1 MPTPYGG
8 STMSFTSSIGSG
20 SSAVQNALLGINRG
34 MANFAQDTQAVA
46 QGGAVTDAL
55 VDAQQQALN
64 VKASATALSI
74 ADQTLGTLL
83 DIKA

>member
-1 MPTPYGG
+1 
-8 STMSFTSSIGSG
+8 MSFTSGIGGG
-20 SSAVQNALLGINRG
+20 SDAVQNALLGINRG
-34 MANFAQDTQAVA
+34 MTNFSRDTQTVA

>member
-1 MPTPYGG
+1 MS
-8 STMSFTSSIGSG
+8 STSGIGNG
-20 SSAVQNALLGINRG
+20 SSAVQNSLAGINRG
-34 MANFAQDTQAVA
+34 MANFSRDARAVA
-46 QGGAVTDAL
+46 QGGAVTGAL